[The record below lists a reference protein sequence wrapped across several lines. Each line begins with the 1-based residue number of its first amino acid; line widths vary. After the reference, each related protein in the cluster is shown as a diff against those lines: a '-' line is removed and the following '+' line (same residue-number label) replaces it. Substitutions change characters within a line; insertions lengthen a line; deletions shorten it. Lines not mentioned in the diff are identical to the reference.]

1 MSVRPFFLVR
11 ISGESM
17 WPSLVPGRHYAV
29 SGLLRP
35 RIGDD
40 IVAAN
45 PREESSF
52 IVKKITAHEGG
63 NWILNGTV
71 PWSSS
76 FTVVPQ
82 DVVGV
87 LLRSR
92 MGAGASRVKRLFLK
106 Q

>member
-1 MSVRPFFLVR
+1 
-11 ISGESM
+11 M

-35 RIGDD
+35 RVGDD

-45 PREESSF
+45 PHEPEQF
-52 IVKKITAHEGG
+52 VVKKITTHEGD
-63 NWILNGTV
+63 NWVLNGTV

-76 FTVVPQ
+76 FTVAPQ

-87 LLRSR
+87 VLRSR
-92 MGAGASRVKRLFLK
+92 AAASRMKRLFLK
-106 Q
+106 